1 MEKLKIC
8 FWKTIIERE
17 EEEIFIVLERMEKS
31 VHLVERQSGEGKT
44 GILIRFN
51 YWMEFWRVVCRRGGK
66 RVKGSRILE
75 VVQTGGRRR
84 ETAVEVGML

>member
-1 MEKLKIC
+1 MFLENDYRKGGGGNIYCSRPDGEIC
-8 FWKTIIERE
+8 TSR
-17 EEEIFIVLERMEKS
+17 RDS
-31 VHLVERQSGEGKT
+31 RQSGEGKA

-84 ETAVEVGML
+84 DLEEEVGML